1 MKNTSFKFDPTTTP
15 WEFGYWTKGWN
26 EPDGAKHQHWEG
38 SEDMEPWSINRA
50 LNRAI
55 ELGFLD
61 ASDREMVLKA
71 CLNDGEYFF
80 GSDETSG
87 WMIEANDFFDGLPR
101 YQNEPI
107 WMIVKLT
114 SETEVFCP
122 ILDRYEFWE
131 LKEENRIIKS
141 KLTLPEALNIVL
153 PSGEE
158 NPKYLDAFLKCL
170 YAASGETSYTCLL
183 ESNQWVQICRKDI
196 DNDNFDEEDLDEKDF
211 EEEMPYG

>member
-1 MKNTSFKFDPTTTP
+1 MKNASFKFEPTTTP

-26 EPDGAKHQHWEG
+26 EPDYGKHQHWEG
-38 SEDMEPWSINRA
+38 STDLEPWSINKA
-50 LNRAI
+50 LDRAI
-55 ELGFLD
+55 ELGFLN
-61 ASDREMVLKA
+61 ASDREMVRLA

-80 GSDETSG
+80 GSDETSC
-87 WMIEANDFFDGLPR
+87 WMIGVNDFFDGLPK

-114 SETEVFCP
+114 FEREVFCP
-122 ILDRYEFWE
+122 VLDSYEVWE
-131 LKEENRIIKS
+131 LKRENRIIKS
-141 KLTLPEALNIVL
+141 KLTLPETLNIVL

-158 NPKYLDAFLKCL
+158 NPKYLDVFLKCL
-170 YAASGETSYTCLL
+170 YAVSGETSYTCLL

-196 DNDNFDEEDLDEKDF
+196 DKDNFDEDNLDEKDF

>member
-1 MKNTSFKFDPTTTP
+1 MKNTSFKFDPTATP

-26 EPDGAKHQHWEG
+26 EPDYGEHQHWEG
-38 SEDMEPWSINRA
+38 SSVETWSINRA
-50 LNRAI
+50 LDRAI

-61 ASDREMVLKA
+61 ASDREMVRLA

-87 WMIEANDFFDGLPR
+87 WMIGVNDLFNGFRVYP
-101 YQNEPI
+101 NEPI

-114 SETEVFCP
+114 FETEVFCP

-141 KLTLPEALNIVL
+141 KLTLPETLNIVL

-158 NPKYLDAFLKCL
+158 NPKYLDVSLQCL
-170 YAASGETSYTCLL
+170 YAVSGEDSYTCLL
-183 ESNQWVQICRKDI
+183 EQNQWVQICRKDI
-196 DNDNFDEEDLDEKDF
+196 DNDNFDEDNLDEKDF